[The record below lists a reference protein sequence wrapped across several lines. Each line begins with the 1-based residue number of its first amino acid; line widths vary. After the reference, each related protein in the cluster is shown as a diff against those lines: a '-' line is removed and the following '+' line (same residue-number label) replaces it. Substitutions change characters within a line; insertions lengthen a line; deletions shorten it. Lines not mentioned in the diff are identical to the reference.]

1 MGTMNLDT
9 LIMEMGKLNMQ
20 VMVNLSGRG
29 GDELVKMVDNV
40 KKNEPK
46 RFIVFTNINF
56 NGVGEKDWAEKA
68 VKQLEQDVKN
78 GANGLKIYKSLGLT
92 SKDIHGSR
100 IAVDDSRL
108 DPIWKKA
115 GELKIPVLIHTA
127 DPKSFWDEMD
137 ANNER

>member
-1 MGTMNLDT
+1 
-9 LIMEMGKLNMQ
+9 
-20 VMVNLSGRG
+20 
-29 GDELVKMVDNV
+29 MVDNV

-46 RFIVFTNINF
+46 RFIVFTNVNF
-56 NGVGEKDWAEKA
+56 NGVGEENWAENA

-92 SKDIHGSR
+92 SKDIHGKR
-100 IAVDDSRL
+100 ISVDDSRL

-137 ANNER
+137 ANNERWLELATRPGRKRGPNDPVPFEQLIEEQHNMF